1 MCHILYQINVY
12 KEVEVKRVFE
22 EHIFMKRKKTPVYYL
37 LTYTIFL
44 DYSYDMCYINKL
56 YKQK

>member
-1 MCHILYQINVY
+1 M
-12 KEVEVKRVFE
+12 EVKRVFE

-56 YKQK
+56 YTQK